1 MKNVIALTALLLAAT
16 TYAAEP
22 NAAAPQNSMGQGDMM
37 KNCQAHMKDGKMM
50 DSMPKDMMENC
61 QKMMQNGGMMNG
73 MMQSGGMKQDPAA
86 AAGKADNG
94 AESGTDNKKEAE
106 VDHSQHHRAQ

>member
-61 QKMMQNGGMMNG
+61 QKMMKDSG
-73 MMQSGGMKQDPAA
+73 MMQSATAKEAPAPANEKAA
-86 AAGKADNG
+86 A
-94 AESGTDNKKEAE
+94 E
-106 VDHSQHHRAQ
+106 DHTQHHPGK